1 QRQIAACVRQFGP
14 VSENHGYKYI
24 YLRLKHRM
32 PTAHLRSTLKKLR
45 IDTSRILDLHF
56 PDRCVAALLVHND
69 YAEELIAQL
78 SALGIQPHDLFDP
91 LDPAIIRDPELLATL
106 DEAERREKARA
117 LHRTNLLRALAFIRV
132 PVKFAVARSFVKS
145 GWLEQTDV
153 DAFFSS

>member
-1 QRQIAACVRQFGP
+1 PNRANKENIEFPPLSPASAPTPKGKKSTNAPNYASAARRGATSKSAPRRRGLTQRQIAACVRQFGP
-14 VSENHGYKYI
+14 VSENHGFKYI

-45 IDTSRILDLHF
+45 IDTSRILDMHF

-91 LDPAIIRDPELLATL
+91 LDPAIIRDP
-106 DEAERREKARA
+106 
-117 LHRTNLLRALAFIRV
+117 
-132 PVKFAVARSFVKS
+132 
-145 GWLEQTDV
+145 
-153 DAFFSS
+153 